1 MNLIKNIPGPVLIF
15 MGALSLSFGGL
26 LVKSFEGSTLWQIL
40 FWRSLF
46 FSLTVLAFLII
57 SYKKKTFQAFYESG
71 LPGFFGG
78 IILSFGFCGYVFAM
92 YNTTVANTNFIISLQ
107 ILFLAIFGYFFLK
120 EKISAITLTSIVL
133 AISGVFLMVGNSLS
147 PGELSGN
154 LAAFTMPITFAV
166 LIMIVRKFPTV
177 DMVPAQFVAGVS
189 SCLIGFLL
197 STKIMISPNDIF
209 LGFLAGFFQVGFGFI
224 FITIGARTTPSAM
237 VGIIMLSES
246 VLGPI
251 WAFLFVSERP
261 SIFGL
266 IGGAIILSAVL
277 LQFYSLLKKSKKSVS
292 NWHLNVVVTLFGYGR
307 DYRIS

>member
-1 MNLIKNIPGPVLIF
+1 MNLIKNIPGPILIF

-57 SYKKKTFQAFYESG
+57 SYKRKTFQAFYESG

-107 ILFLAIFGYFFLK
+107 ILFLAVFGYFFLK

-177 DMVPAQFVAGVS
+177 DMVPAQFVAGIS

-197 STKIMISPNDIF
+197 SNKLMISSHDIF

-224 FITIGARTTPSAM
+224 FITIGARSTPSAM

-261 SIFGL
+261 SMFGL
-266 IGGAIILSAVL
+266 IGGSIILFAVL
-277 LQFYSLLKKSKKSVS
+277 LQFYSLLSSKKKVS
-292 NWHLNVVVTLFGYGR
+292 N
-307 DYRIS
+307 

>member
-1 MNLIKNIPGPVLIF
+1 MNIIRNLPGPLLIF
-15 MGALSLSFGGL
+15 LGALSLSFGGL
-26 LVKSFEGSTLWQIL
+26 IVKSFEGATLWQIL

-46 FSLTVLAFLII
+46 FSLTVLVFLII
-57 SYKKKTFQAFYESG
+57 SYKKKTLKAFYDSG
-71 LPGFFGG
+71 LPGFIGG

-107 ILFLAIFGYFFLK
+107 ILFLAIFGYIFLK
-120 EKISAITLTSIVL
+120 EKINKVTLISLILAMTGVL
-133 AISGVFLMVGNSLS
+133 VMVGNSLS
-147 PGELSGN
+147 PGEFSGN

-166 LIMIVRKFPTV
+166 LIMIVRKYPTV
-177 DMVPAQFVAGVS
+177 DMVPAQFIAGIS
-189 SCLIGFLL
+189 SCLIGFML

-261 SIFGL
+261 SAFAL

-277 LQFYSLLKKSKKSVS
+277 LQFYSLLNRPKKSVS
-292 NWHLNVVVTLFGYGR
+292 H
-307 DYRIS
+307 

>member
-1 MNLIKNIPGPVLIF
+1 MSFIKNLPGPLLIF
-15 MGALSLSFGGL
+15 FGALSLSFGGL
-26 LVKSFEGSTLWQIL
+26 IVKSFEGATLWQIL

-46 FSLTVLAFLII
+46 FSLTVLTFLLII
-57 SYKKKTFQAFYESG
+57 YKKKTLTSFYDSG
-71 LPGFFGG
+71 LAGVIGG
-78 IILSFGFCGYVFAM
+78 IVLSFGFCGYVFAM

-107 ILFLAIFGYFFLK
+107 ILFLALFGYIFLK
-120 EKISAITLTSIVL
+120 EKINTLTLTSIILAMIGVL
-133 AISGVFLMVGNSLS
+133 VMVGNSLT

-166 LIMIVRKFPTV
+166 LIMIVRKYPTV

-197 STKIMISPNDIF
+197 SSKIMISLHDIF

-224 FITIGARTTPSAM
+224 FITIGARTTPSAL

-246 VLGPI
+246 VLGPL

-266 IGGAIILSAVL
+266 LGGAIILFAVL
-277 LQFYSLLKKSKKSVS
+277 LQFYSLLTKSKKKVS
-292 NWHLNVVVTLFGYGR
+292 Y
-307 DYRIS
+307 YKQ